1 MYFLQALSTS
11 GLNNDELTLINITS
25 LQWSKVKINNGSIP
39 SQRSSPH
46 LASGGHGVFLFG
58 GESVD
63 EYVKC
68 TSIHTHTQTYTHIHT
83 YTLTHTH
90 THTHTRA

>member
-63 EYVKC
+63 EYVRC
-68 TSIHTHTQTYTHIHT
+68 TYIHV
-83 YTLTHTH
+83 
-90 THTHTRA
+90 